1 MRIERATFLD
11 PTQYVAL
18 FVGLGDDSS
27 AVHQI
32 WVRADG
38 SMVSHERIY
47 YPKPGRTAAGEAITA
62 FGLFRFRRFG
72 AHELE
77 KADAYQVRLRR
88 ELEDDAP
95 RIL

>member
-1 MRIERATFLD
+1 MQIERATLVD

-18 FVGLGDDSS
+18 FVGLGDDGSS
-27 AVHQI
+27 VHQI
-32 WVRADG
+32 WLRADG
-38 SMVSHERIY
+38 SMVSHERIH

-62 FGLFRFRRFG
+62 FGLFRFRRFD
-72 AHELE
+72 ADEIE
-77 KADAYQVRLRR
+77 KADAYQARLSR